1 MGGEGDNRGMRRLD
15 GITNPMDMSLSKLQE
30 LVMYREAWH
39 TAVHGVIESRTWLSH
54 WMNSTEVEQNS
65 NQRGGGI
72 ISKNNIREFP
82 RWSRLRCGLLLL
94 WTQAQ
99 SLLWSRAQFLVR
111 ELKSHKPHD
120 VAKKKPQRKPII
132 VTGTLTFQSA
142 PSSPSDSN
150 QVLHSRERFL
160 GILQSSKNLFVCFH
174 MYRAVPSYTF
184 PRPCLC
190 LLHYLLLRQR
200 LHSFHFYVCPN
211 NLHGLCHTIVSQMSR
226 ASYICENTNE

>member
-1 MGGEGDNRGMRRLD
+1 MRAF
-15 GITNPMDMSLSKLQE
+15 I
-30 LVMYREAWH
+30 
-39 TAVHGVIESRTWLSH
+39 AVDPGSIPAVVQGAILGQGTKIPQATW
-54 WMNSTEVEQNS
+54 
-65 NQRGGGI
+65 
-72 ISKNNIREFP
+72 
-82 RWSRLRCGLLLL
+82 CG
-94 WTQAQ
+94 Q
-99 SLLWSRAQFLVR
+99 
-111 ELKSHKPHD
+111 
-120 VAKKKPQRKPII
+120 KKPQRKPII